1 MINTDSIF
9 PERPQFAGF
18 WERFAAAFI
27 DGIVIGALNVAIR
40 LTIGDS
46 IFETEFNFRNTLIT
60 YVVYWLYFAIQE
72 SGSRQATLGKRA
84 MNIQVCNMSYGRIT
98 FWQATGRHFAKYISG
113 IILLIGYLMMLWDDQ
128 KQTLHDKMAR
138 TLVVAS
144 NS

>member
-27 DGIVIGALNVAIR
+27 DGIVIGALGFAIK
-40 LTIGDS
+40 LLMGNS
-46 IFETEFNFRNTLIT
+46 LFETDISFNTSIVT
-60 YVVYWLYFAIQE
+60 YVVYWLYFALQE
-72 SGSRQATLGKRA
+72 SGAPQATLGKRA

-138 TLVVAS
+138 TLVVAA
-144 NS
+144 NP